1 MQSPLWGTCA
11 QTGSFLSLITHQS
24 KAILHYYTNYYF
36 QAMRCLQWPICRRMN
51 RLDKVCQQKYFVGQ
65 HNALRCSFLY
75 VWLSADIL
83 FVSVKENFCCTDYR
97 LFTFADNFSPI
108 FVADTIKAWA
118 HLSSTRENVGDIYRR
133 HISLHCRTIL

>member
-1 MQSPLWGTCA
+1 MQSPLLGTCA

-51 RLDKVCQQKYFVGQ
+51 RLDKVGQQKYFVGQ

-75 VWLSADIL
+75 VGLSADIL
-83 FVSVKENFCCTDYR
+83 FVSVERKFLLYR
-97 LFTFADNFSPI
+97 LPPVHICRLMSPI
-108 FVADTIKAWA
+108 FVADTIKASA
-118 HLSSTRENVGDIYRR
+118 HLSSTRENVGGHLSPTY
-133 HISLHCRTIL
+133 LAAL